1 MEKEKQI
8 LTSVKVDPQLFEDFK
23 IEGIRFKFSLN
34 KLVNRSILLFLKDP
48 EYRKRLINTT
58 DNI

>member
-48 EYRKRLINTT
+48 EYRKRLINTN